1 MLMFME
7 NATTSFRMKLPI
19 SKRFFFI
26 GPGQM
31 LTVQKEVQVRYID
44 FYIVIFTETS
54 VNLEM

>member
-1 MLMFME
+1 MFMK